1 MNIFDAIILGTLEGL
16 TEFLPISSTGHLIL
30 ASHILGL
37 KQTDAHKTF
46 EISIQLGSILAVLF
60 LFAQKLLASKSLWLK
75 IAVAFLPTAVFG
87 FLFYKT
93 IKSLFG
99 IETVSIMLTIGGIVL
114 LVIEYFRR
122 DYDESKNISIDDL
135 SIKQALTIGIFQSI
149 SMVPGTSRSGAT
161 MIGGLFCGLS
171 RKDAAQFSFLL
182 AIPTMFVATGYDLFK
197 NRATMIVDDYS
208 LLAIGFVT
216 AFVVAYLTVKAV
228 MNFLT
233 THTFVLF
240 GIYRIIVGVVFWY
253 FIV

>member
-37 KQTDAHKTF
+37 QQTDAHKTF

-99 IETVSIMLTIGGIVL
+99 IETVSIMLIIGGIVL

-135 SIKQALTIGIFQSI
+135 SIKQALTIGLFQSI

>member
-37 KQTDAHKTF
+37 QQTDAHKTF

-99 IETVSIMLTIGGIVL
+99 IETVSIMLIIGGIVL

-135 SIKQALTIGIFQSI
+135 SIKQALTIGLFQSV

>member
-37 KQTDAHKTF
+37 QQTDAHKTF

-99 IETVSIMLTIGGIVL
+99 IEAVSIMLIIGGIVL

-122 DYDESKNISIDDL
+122 DYDESKNMSIDDL
-135 SIKQALTIGIFQSI
+135 SIKQALTIGLFQSV